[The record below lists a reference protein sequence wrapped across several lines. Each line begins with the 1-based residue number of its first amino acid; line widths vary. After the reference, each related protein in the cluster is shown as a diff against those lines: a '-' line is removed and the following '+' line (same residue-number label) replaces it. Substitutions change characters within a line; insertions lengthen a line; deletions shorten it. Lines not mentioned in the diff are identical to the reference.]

1 MAQMQREPVESVTKE
16 TTEKKMLDG
25 GGGGGSSA
33 SKASSFKFNAQAPEF
48 VPRSHAT
55 ALTPQQRMVQSQQ
68 GLGLQVCDQ
77 QGCMPLR
84 FGQQTPMQQKNHD
97 ADADANATPTA
108 TKITT
113 NATRDRPTRLQ
124 CKKDLGNKD

>member
-1 MAQMQREPVESVTKE
+1 M
-16 TTEKKMLDG
+16 
-25 GGGGGSSA
+25 
-33 SKASSFKFNAQAPEF
+33 
-48 VPRSHAT
+48 HAT
-55 ALTPQQRMVQSQQ
+55 KIWATNANA
-68 GLGLQVCDQ
+68 
-77 QGCMPLR
+77 
-84 FGQQTPMQQKNHD
+84 TEKNHD

>member
-1 MAQMQREPVESVTKE
+1 M
-16 TTEKKMLDG
+16 
-25 GGGGGSSA
+25 
-33 SKASSFKFNAQAPEF
+33 
-48 VPRSHAT
+48 HAT
-55 ALTPQQRMVQSQQ
+55 KICATNANA
-68 GLGLQVCDQ
+68 
-77 QGCMPLR
+77 
-84 FGQQTPMQQKNHD
+84 TEKNHD